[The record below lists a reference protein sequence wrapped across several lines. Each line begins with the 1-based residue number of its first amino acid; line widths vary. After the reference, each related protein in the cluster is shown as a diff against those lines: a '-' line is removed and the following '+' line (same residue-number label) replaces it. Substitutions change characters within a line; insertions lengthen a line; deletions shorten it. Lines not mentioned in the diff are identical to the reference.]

1 MSVSEEKICQ
11 NCKNQ
16 FTIEPDDF
24 SFYETI
30 HVPPPT
36 FCPRCRLV
44 RRHTWRNVFTLYRR
58 PCDLC
63 KKEVF
68 SVYAPDKSRTV
79 YCSPCWWSDQWEAS
93 QYGRDYDFSK
103 PFFEQFAA
111 LLHEAPLLGRF
122 VLEDTLV
129 NSDYTNMVNDLKD
142 CYLIFTSRLCERAA
156 YSDNLFE
163 VKDSLDLSYST
174 RSELCYECFNV
185 RQCYK
190 LYYSIDSEACHDSYF
205 LKDCVGCSNCF
216 GCAGLR
222 NQNYSIFNK
231 QYTKESYLQELERLG
246 FVPDSARSVEHFEHE
261 SEKIWNSVPVKYF
274 HGSRT
279 TNVSGD
285 YLYNS
290 KNIRSCFFA
299 TDVENSKY
307 CAYLMFGNPVKDSYD
322 FTQYGD
328 GGELIYECL
337 QSGRGVYGNR
347 FGWCIWTGT
356 KNCEYGVLNIDSSDC
371 FGCVGVKKKQ
381 YFILNKQ
388 YSKEEFFALR
398 EKIVKQMEE
407 LPYRDRQGN
416 EYRYGEFFP
425 TELSPFAYNETSA
438 QDEFPLTK
446 ADAEAQG
453 HTWNDNA
460 RPQYVV
466 TKSAGD
472 LPDRSDQADGNLS
485 QEVIGC
491 AVCGRGYRLTPSEL
505 EFYRR
510 NKIPLP
516 RSCFYCRTEKRT
528 GRKTSQELFPRLCQC
543 AGLSDI
549 KSQYRNLSQHF
560 HGAGKCPNEFETS
573 YAPDRPEI
581 VYCEQCYNAEV
592 V

>member
-371 FGCVGVKKKQ
+371 FGCVGLKKKQ
-381 YFILNKQ
+381 YCILNKQ
-388 YSKEEFFALR
+388 YSKEEY
-398 EKIVKQMEE
+398 EKIRAQIIKDMNER
-407 LPYRDRQGN
+407 PHKDDQG
-416 EYRYGEFFP
+416 RIWKYGEFFP
-425 TELSPFAYNETSA
+425 YDLSLYDYNEA
-438 QDEFPLTK
+438 YVMYYFPLSKEEALTK
-446 ADAEAQG
+446 GFRWFEK
-453 HTWNDNA
+453 
-460 RPQYVV
+460 PESQYEI
-466 TKSAGD
+466 TLKSD
-472 LPDRSDQADGNLS
+472 ELPDSIQDTKDSIINEILECA
-485 QEVIGC
+485 GC
-491 AVCGRGYRLTPSEL
+491 SKAFRIIKPEL
-505 EFYRR
+505 DLLRKF
-510 NKIPLP
+510 NFPLP
-516 RSCFYCRTEKRT
+516 RQCPECRNQERMSRINPPKLWNRRCAKCEK
-528 GRKTSQELFPRLCQC
+528 
-543 AGLSDI
+543 DI
-549 KSQYRNLSQHF
+549 K
-560 HGAGKCPNEFETS
+560 TS
-573 YAPDRPEI
+573 YAPERPEM
-581 VYCEQCYNAEV
+581 VYCEVCYNNEV
-592 V
+592 I